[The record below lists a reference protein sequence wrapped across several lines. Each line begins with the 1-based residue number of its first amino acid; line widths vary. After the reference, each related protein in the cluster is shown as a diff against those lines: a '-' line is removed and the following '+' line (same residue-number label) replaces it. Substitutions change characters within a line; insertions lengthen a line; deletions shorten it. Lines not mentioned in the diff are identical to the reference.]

1 MLGDEIV
8 INAIDREE
16 ENHGN
21 APYHLCTTTLP
32 SQLVIKLNISV
43 EIYVGNYD
51 LKNGLIND
59 ADGIIKSY
67 NKTYKVDV
75 LWINLYDPK
84 IGHHQNNKLTSL
96 YRLHISQD

>member
-21 APYHLCTTTLP
+21 APYHLCTTTFP
-32 SQLVIKLNISV
+32 SQLVIKLNMSV

-51 LKNGLIND
+51 LQNSLIND
-59 ADGIIKSY
+59 ADGLK
-67 NKTYKVDV
+67 KR
-75 LWINLYDPK
+75 
-84 IGHHQNNKLTSL
+84 H
-96 YRLHISQD
+96 